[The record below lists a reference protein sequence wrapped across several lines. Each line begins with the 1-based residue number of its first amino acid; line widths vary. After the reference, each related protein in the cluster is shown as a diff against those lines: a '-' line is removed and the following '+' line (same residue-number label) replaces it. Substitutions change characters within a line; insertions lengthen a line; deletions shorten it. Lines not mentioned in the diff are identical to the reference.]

1 MHSPCHLVYVGS
13 TFRLIIWNFFKIIFL
28 SFYLNQP
35 CSFGGSK
42 LPPFFC
48 AIFFGSFDPRFK
60 VESARWVLGAFRE
73 DGERISISKARTE
86 EVDLPSVAGLGGV
99 AEVEEFASLPKG
111 FVKFSNCL
119 GLPILGFENKI
130 NSLLRKLEVKKCCGL
145 RCSGKGENPY
155 PLRVLRRK
163 FKGSS
168 AQSITIVLH
177 P

>member
-1 MHSPCHLVYVGS
+1 M
-13 TFRLIIWNFFKIIFL
+13 
-28 SFYLNQP
+28 
-35 CSFGGSK
+35 
-42 LPPFFC
+42 
-48 AIFFGSFDPRFK
+48 
-60 VESARWVLGAFRE
+60 
-73 DGERISISKARTE
+73 
-86 EVDLPSVAGLGGV
+86 DLPRVAGLGGV
-99 AEVEEFASLPKG
+99 AEGEEFASLPKG

-168 AQSITIVLH
+168 AQSIAIVLH